1 MAAVRQASVSWS
13 GDLPTGKGNV
23 SASTSG
29 VFKNLE
35 VSWPRRSEADANGVT
50 SPEELLAA
58 SHASCYAMA
67 LSAGLGRAGTKP
79 DSLNVTATVTFDKVG
94 DGFKVVSSALE
105 VRGRV
110 PNVDDA
116 TFQQAAETAK
126 DGCPISQALKGNV
139 ELSVK
144 ATLEK

>member
-1 MAAVRQASVSWS
+1 MAAVRRADVTWS
-13 GDLPTGKGNV
+13 GDLPTGKGYV

-29 VFKNLE
+29 VFKDLE
-35 VSWPRRSEADANGVT
+35 VSWPRRSEAAAEGKT

-67 LSAGLGRAGTKP
+67 LSAGLGGAGTP
-79 DSLNVTATVTFDKVG
+79 PQSLAVSATVTFDKVG
-94 DGFKVVSSALE
+94 DGFKVVSSVLE

-110 PNVDDA
+110 AGIDEAAFVK
-116 TFQQAAETAK
+116 AAEGAK

-144 ATLEK
+144 ASLEK

>member
-23 SASTSG
+23 SGSSSG
-29 VFKNLE
+29 AFRNLE
-35 VSWPRRSEADANGVT
+35 VSWPRRSEPEAQGKT

-58 SHASCYAMA
+58 SDASCYAMA
-67 LSAGLGRAGTKP
+67 LSNGLGQAGTP
-79 DSLNVTATVTFDKVG
+79 PQSLEVTASVTFDRVG
-94 DGFKVVSSALE
+94 GGFKVVSSALE

-110 PNVDDA
+110 PGASDA
-116 TFQQAAETAK
+116 EFQKAAEAAK

>member
-1 MAAVRQASVSWS
+1 MAAVRRADVAWS
-13 GDLPTGKGNV
+13 GNLATGKGKV

-29 VFKNLE
+29 AFKGLE

-67 LSAGLGRAGTKP
+67 LSAGLGGAGSPPETLAV
-79 DSLNVTATVTFDKVG
+79 SATVTFDKVG
-94 DGFKVVSSALE
+94 DGFKVVSSVLE

-110 PNVDDA
+110 PNMDEAAFVK
-116 TFQQAAETAK
+116 AAEAAK
-126 DGCPISQALKGNV
+126 DGCPISAALKGNID
-139 ELSVK
+139 LSVK
-144 ATLEK
+144 ATLAK

>member
-1 MAAVRQASVSWS
+1 MAAVRQASVSWN

-29 VFKNLE
+29 AFKQLE
-35 VSWPRRSEADANGVT
+35 VSWARRSEPDAQGKT

-67 LSAGLGRAGTKP
+67 LSNGLGQAGTP
-79 DSLNVTATVTFDKVG
+79 PQSLDVTATVTFDRVG
-94 DGFKVVSSALE
+94 GGFKVVSSALE

-110 PNVDDA
+110 PGANDA
-116 TFQQAAETAK
+116 EFQKAAEAAK
-126 DGCPISQALKGNV
+126 EGCPISQALKGNV
-139 ELSVK
+139 DLSVK
-144 ATLEK
+144 AALEK

>member
-23 SASTSG
+23 SGSSSG
-29 VFKNLE
+29 AFRNLE
-35 VSWPRRSEADANGVT
+35 VSWPRRSEPEAQGKT

-67 LSAGLGRAGTKP
+67 LSNGLGQAGTP
-79 DSLNVTATVTFDKVG
+79 PQSLEVTASVTFDRVG
-94 DGFKVVSSALE
+94 GGFKVVSSALE

-110 PNVDDA
+110 PGASDA
-116 TFQQAAETAK
+116 EFQKAAEAAK